1 MNYMEIIGNV
11 DATPEEPW
19 EHRRGRGRVWVAAM
33 TPRRQAIA
41 RAAAALEAV
50 NARVTPFSLGRATE
64 LGHQTVRRELHAMAD
79 EGLAERHGDG
89 RAAVWV
95 VRPWTPAA
103 EEETPPNAQGRD

>member
-1 MNYMEIIGNV
+1 MVPVGSL
-11 DATPEEPW
+11 
-19 EHRRGRGRVWVAAM
+19 M

-41 RAAAALEAV
+41 SAAAALGAV
-50 NARVTPFSLGRATE
+50 NARVTPFSLARATG